1 MSFMLQAM
9 RRIDQ
14 IEPFRVMQLLE
25 RAKELEAEG
34 RKIIHMEIG
43 EPDFPTPALVIE
55 AAQQYLSTGD
65 NFYTPSTG
73 APELQQALA
82 EWYRTEYGVDVSP
95 ERILITPGTSGAFS
109 MIYAVLLEAGESV
122 LLSDPGYP
130 CQRNFIRLAGGMPIN
145 IPVGPDSR
153 YHLSAELIHTC
164 WRNETRAAVL
174 INPSNPTGTMIDG
187 LAIKAIAEACKDHDG
202 YLISDEIYHGLTYP
216 ILFTNSAV
224 PSLVSLSATNF
235 SSDDHKQ
242 QLRSSSKKH
251 VTNKGTARS
260 SQQFMNDP
268 KFGAKAPC
276 ALEFDPDAII
286 VNGFSKRWAM
296 TGWRIGWVIVPDDLI
311 DACRRVMQ
319 NIFIAAPTLSQ
330 YAAITALSADD
341 DTETMRLAY
350 DQRRS
355 YLLQALPELGF
366 DIVIEPQGAFYIYA
380 NVERLTSDS
389 RAFCWNMLEKAGVA
403 ITPGEDFGVY
413 QASQHVRFS
422 YATGLDD
429 IHEGVSRMKALLQ

>member
-25 RAKELEAEG
+25 RAKELEATG

-43 EPDFPTPALVIE
+43 EPDFSTPASVIE
-55 AAQQYLSTGD
+55 AAQQQLATGD

-73 APELQQALA
+73 APELQLALA
-82 EWYRTEYGVDVSP
+82 HWYKAEYGVDVSP

-109 MIYAVLLEAGESV
+109 LIYAVLLEAGESV

-130 CQRNFIRLAGGMPIN
+130 CQRNFVRLAGATPIN
-145 IPVGPDSR
+145 IPVGPESR
-153 YHLSAELIHTC
+153 YQLSAELIHTC
-164 WRNETRAAVL
+164 WRDETRAAVL

-187 LAIKAIAEACKDHDG
+187 ADIKAIAEACRHHG
-202 YLISDEIYHGLTYP
+202 GHLISDEIYHGLTY
-216 ILFTNSAV
+216 
-224 PSLVSLSATNF
+224 
-235 SSDDHKQ
+235 
-242 QLRSSSKKH
+242 
-251 VTNKGTARS
+251 GT
-260 SQQFMNDP
+260 
-268 KFGAKAPC
+268 KAHC
-276 ALEFDPDAII
+276 ALEFDPHAII

-296 TGWRIGWVIVPDDLI
+296 TGWRVGWVIVPDELI

-330 YAAITALSADD
+330 YAAITALSADHD
-341 DTETMRLAY
+341 IEAMRMSY
-350 DQRRS
+350 DQRRC

-380 NVERLTSDS
+380 NVEKLTTDS
-389 RAFCWNMLEKAGVA
+389 RQFCWNMLEKAGVA
-403 ITPGEDFGVY
+403 ITPGEDFGSY
-413 QASQHVRFS
+413 RADQHVRFS

-429 IHEGVSRMKALLQ
+429 IREGVSRMKALLQ

>member
-1 MSFMLQAM
+1 M

-43 EPDFPTPALVIE
+43 EPDFSTPASVIE
-55 AAQQYLSTGD
+55 AAQKHLATGD

-82 EWYRTEYGVDVSP
+82 NWYKDEYGIKVAP

-109 MIYAVLLEAGESV
+109 LIYSVLLEAGESV

-130 CQRNFIRLAGGMPIN
+130 CQRNFIRLAGATPIN
-145 IPVGPDSR
+145 IPVGPDSW

-164 WRNETRAAVL
+164 WREETRAAVL

-187 LAIKAIAEACKDHDG
+187 AGIQAIAGACKDHG
-202 YLISDEIYHGLTYP
+202 GHLISDEIYHGLTY
-216 ILFTNSAV
+216 
-224 PSLVSLSATNF
+224 
-235 SSDDHKQ
+235 
-242 QLRSSSKKH
+242 
-251 VTNKGTARS
+251 
-260 SQQFMNDP
+260 
-268 KFGAKAPC
+268 GAKAHC
-276 ALEFDPDAII
+276 ALEFDQDAII

-296 TGWRIGWVIVPDDLI
+296 TGWRIGWVIVPDELI

-330 YAAITALSADD
+330 YAAIAALSAKHDI
-341 DTETMRLAY
+341 ETMRLAY
-350 DQRRS
+350 DERRR

-380 NVERLTSDS
+380 NVEKLTSDS
-389 RAFCWNMLEKAGVA
+389 RTFCWDMLEKAGVA
-403 ITPGEDFGVY
+403 VTPGEDFGAY
-413 QASQHVRFS
+413 RADQHVRFS

-429 IHEGVSRMKALLQ
+429 IREGISRMKALLQ